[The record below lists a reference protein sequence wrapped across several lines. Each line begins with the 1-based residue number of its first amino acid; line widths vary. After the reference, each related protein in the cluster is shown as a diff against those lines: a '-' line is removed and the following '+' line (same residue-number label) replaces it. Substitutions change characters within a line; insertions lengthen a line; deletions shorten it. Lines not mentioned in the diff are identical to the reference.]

1 MIRADAS
8 VSRLLLMIDDWDDG
22 SDWDGGEDDD
32 LDRSET
38 VSCPSCG
45 VDVYEDAEQCP
56 SCGEWITSFHSPWQG
71 RSTWWIVLG
80 ILGVAATILALAGL
94 V

>member
-1 MIRADAS
+1 
-8 VSRLLLMIDDWDDG
+8 MIDDWDDG
-22 SDWDGGEDDD
+22 IDWDGGEDDD

-38 VSCPSCG
+38 VSCPSCC

>member
-1 MIRADAS
+1 
-8 VSRLLLMIDDWDDG
+8 MIDDWDDG
-22 SDWDGGEDDD
+22 SGWEDDGWD
-32 LDRSET
+32 DDGPAET

-45 VDVYEDAEQCP
+45 ADVYEDAEQCP
-56 SCGEWITSFHSPWQG
+56 TCGEWITSIHSPWQG

-80 ILGVAATILALAGL
+80 VLGVAATSFALTGL